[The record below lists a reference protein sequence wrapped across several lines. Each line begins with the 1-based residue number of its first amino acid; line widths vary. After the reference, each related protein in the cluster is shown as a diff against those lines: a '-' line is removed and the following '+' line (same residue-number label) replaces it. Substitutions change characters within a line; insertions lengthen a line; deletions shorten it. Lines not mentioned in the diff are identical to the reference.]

1 VAALRRGF
9 KTWCENAARGY
20 RRELGLSP
28 VAPLD
33 PRVLAQHLGVAI
45 WTPAEVPGINPKDVR
60 HLTVVARES
69 WSAATLRNGNASL
82 IIINDGH
89 ALTRQNN
96 SLAHEIGH
104 IVLRHEPAK
113 MYVTPDGLMMMSEY
127 NPIHEEEAD
136 WFPGAILVP
145 RDALLDAAA
154 RGLTDR
160 VAADYFGV
168 SNEVFQM
175 RRNRTGVDIQ
185 LSRRRGTWAP

>member
-1 VAALRRGF
+1 MIALRRGF

-28 VAPLD
+28 IARLD
-33 PRVLAQHLGVAI
+33 PRTLAEHLRITI
-45 WTPAEVPGINPKDVR
+45 WTPAEIPGLDPKDVR
-60 HLTVVARES
+60 HLTVTARES

-82 IIINDGH
+82 IVINNGH
-89 ALTRQNN
+89 TETRQNN
-96 SLAHEIGH
+96 SLTHEIGH

-127 NPIHEEEAD
+127 NAVHEEEAT
-136 WFPGAILVP
+136 WFAGAILVP
-145 RDALLDAAA
+145 RDALLDVIK
-154 RGLTDR
+154 RGLADR
-160 VAADYFGV
+160 DAADHFGV
-168 SNEVFQM
+168 SVAVFQM

>member
-1 VAALRRGF
+1 VPTLRRGF
-9 KTWCENAARGY
+9 KTWCENSARGY
-20 RRELGLSP
+20 RRELKLSP

-33 PRVLAQHLGVAI
+33 PRVLAQHLGITI
-45 WTPAEVPGINPKDVR
+45 WTPAEIPGINPKDVH

-69 WSAATLRNGNASL
+69 WSAGTLRNGNASL
-82 IIINDGH
+82 IIINNGH
-89 ALTRQNN
+89 AVTRQNN

-127 NPIHEEEAD
+127 NAIHEEEAN
-136 WFPGAILVP
+136 WFAGAILVP

-154 RGLTDR
+154 RGLTDS

-168 SNEVFQM
+168 SNAVFQM

>member
-1 VAALRRGF
+1 VRRNF
-9 KTWCENAARGY
+9 
-20 RRELGLSP
+20 S
-28 VAPLD
+28 
-33 PRVLAQHLGVAI
+33 
-45 WTPAEVPGINPKDVR
+45 GIR
-60 HLTVVARES
+60 FAVVARES

-136 WFPGAILVP
+136 WFAGAILVP

>member
-1 VAALRRGF
+1 MVALRRGF

-20 RRELGLSP
+20 RRELKLSP

-33 PRVLAQHLGVAI
+33 PRVLARHLGVTI
-45 WTPAEVPGINPKDVR
+45 WTPAEILRIKSKDVY
-60 HLTVVARES
+60 HLTVVAQES
-69 WSAATLRNGNASL
+69 WSAATLRIGDASL
-82 IIINDGH
+82 IIINNGH

-104 IVLRHEPAK
+104 IVLKHDPAK

-127 NPIHEEEAD
+127 NPIHEEEAT
-136 WFPGAILVP
+136 WFAAAILVP
-145 RDALLDAAA
+145 RDGLLDAAA

-160 VAADYFGV
+160 AAANYFGV
-168 SNEVFQM
+168 SVAVFQM